1 MPSKEQQFSYPGRSA
16 EELLQIAYGT
26 FLSLGWTPKYVV
38 DDAIIGYTPRSWKKY
53 DDEIVVTVT
62 ESGINIKSSLV
73 HGEMFDATG
82 KNAKHIAEYSTAF
95 EKLCSR
101 PLQSEWEQAIE
112 QLKHITVKTAEEQ
125 IKEAE
130 ETDKVMK
137 QAGAN
142 LYTTYGIIAINV
154 LVFILMAIN
163 GAGIFTID
171 DTSVHINWGSN
182 LTTLTLNGEWWRLL
196 TCTFIHFGI
205 LHLAMNTYA
214 LYMAGVYLEPML
226 GKTKYITAYLCT
238 GILSSVLSLWWHTDG
253 VNSAGA
259 SGAIFGLYGVFLAL
273 LLTNLIPKQVRKGLL
288 QSIGV
293 FIVYNLA
300 FGMKSGV
307 DNAGHIGGLLSGLAI
322 GFIYYLIL
330 SKKIKLSG
338 TVIAL
343 LISVITVL
351 GAGFFLKNYKSDF
364 VRVDQL
370 YREFFDLQDKATQAN
385 TAGENSA
392 TSAEYKKI
400 LSEMILPVWKRNLSN
415 LNEMGNLNMSSTMK
429 GEQEKLK
436 NYTVLK
442 IEETEL
448 LIIAQD
454 TPSESNT
461 NAIDEVRKKI
471 NEVLKENKE

>member
-26 FLSLGWTPKYVV
+26 FLSLGWTPKYIIA
-38 DDAIIGYTPRSWKKY
+38 DAIIGYTPRSWKKY
-53 DDEIVVTVT
+53 DDEIIVTVT
-62 ESGINIKSSLV
+62 EGGITVKSSLV

-82 KNAKHIAEYSTAF
+82 KNAKHISEYATTF
-95 EKLCSR
+95 EKLCIR
-101 PLQSEWEQAIE
+101 PLQPEWERAIE
-112 QLKHITVKTAEEQ
+112 QLKQSTVKTAEEQ

-142 LYTTYGIIAINV
+142 LYITYGIIAINV
-154 LVFILMAIN
+154 LVFILMAIS

-171 DTSVHINWGSN
+171 DTTVHINWGSN

-196 TCTFIHFGI
+196 TSTFIHFGI

-238 GILSSVLSLWWHTDG
+238 GILSGVLSLWWHTDG

-322 GFIYYLIL
+322 GVIYYLVL
-330 SKKIKLSG
+330 SKKTKL
-338 TVIAL
+338 
-343 LISVITVL
+343 
-351 GAGFFLKNYKSDF
+351 
-364 VRVDQL
+364 
-370 YREFFDLQDKATQAN
+370 
-385 TAGENSA
+385 
-392 TSAEYKKI
+392 
-400 LSEMILPVWKRNLSN
+400 
-415 LNEMGNLNMSSTMK
+415 
-429 GEQEKLK
+429 
-436 NYTVLK
+436 
-442 IEETEL
+442 
-448 LIIAQD
+448 
-454 TPSESNT
+454 
-461 NAIDEVRKKI
+461 
-471 NEVLKENKE
+471 